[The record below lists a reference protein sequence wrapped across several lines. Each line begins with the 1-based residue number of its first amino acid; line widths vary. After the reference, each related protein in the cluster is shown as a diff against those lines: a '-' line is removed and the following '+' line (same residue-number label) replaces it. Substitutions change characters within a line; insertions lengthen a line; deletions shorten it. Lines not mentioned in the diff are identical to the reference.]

1 MILFIWFIYCF
12 KVVVPQMQIKNA
24 TAIQFSPQILSN
36 NINTST
42 STKIPSPRQTSVQ
55 TFTNTSSPRQT
66 SVQTF
71 TNTSSPRQTSAQ
83 TFTNTSSPRQT
94 SAQTF
99 TNTSPTKTTILNQ
112 FAESSGLVDPS
123 ASVIS
128 SITISTILL
137 TSFIIIIIYYI
148 LKTPKKPQEIK
159 TWGKYNPGFGGGS
172 PNPLTKITSQPGMS
186 YV

>member
-42 STKIPSPRQTSVQ
+42 STKIPSPRQTSV
-55 TFTNTSSPRQT
+55 
-66 SVQTF
+66 
-71 TNTSSPRQTSAQ
+71 Q

-172 PNPLTKITSQPGMS
+172 PNPLTKITSHPGMS

>member
-42 STKIPSPRQTSVQ
+42 STKNPSPRQTSVQ

-71 TNTSSPRQTSAQ
+71 TNTPSLRQ
-83 TFTNTSSPRQT
+83 TSSPRQT

-172 PNPLTKITSQPGMS
+172 PNPLTKITSHPGMS